1 MKTKPSAHILHNQST
16 NNGVPGKKSRSKVEN
31 KLVITLIF
39 LISHYIHIFKKP
51 KCRTVK
57 GKVVFFLEMSSVQ
70 WQFCERMTFLTCK
83 RGKGHQYNSTI
94 CQNWKYFMN
103 IFEWDISL
111 ANEVNTWFLTFAIV
125 MIFKQNELYFRD
137 IKKNKLKKQKKQ
149 KTKQK
154 KRSEEDWIS
163 CANNSF

>member
-1 MKTKPSAHILHNQST
+1 
-16 NNGVPGKKSRSKVEN
+16 
-31 KLVITLIF
+31 
-39 LISHYIHIFKKP
+39 
-51 KCRTVK
+51 
-57 GKVVFFLEMSSVQ
+57 
-70 WQFCERMTFLTCK
+70 
-83 RGKGHQYNSTI
+83 
-94 CQNWKYFMN
+94 MN